1 LVAAAGVCTFFSA
14 FSRSGWRLVNGL
26 SLASLVGFQVFRVP
40 VELIL
45 FWLARDGVVPV
56 QMTFEGLNFDIL
68 SGISAPVVAWLI
80 TTERLSTK
88 GILLWNLVGLG
99 LLINIVIIAIL
110 STPVS
115 FRVFLNEP
123 ANTFITHAPYVW
135 LPVFLVQAALCGHLL
150 VFRRLWRAA

>member
-1 LVAAAGVCTFFSA
+1 
-14 FSRSGWRLVNGL
+14 
-26 SLASLVGFQVFRVP
+26 
-40 VELIL
+40 
-45 FWLARDGVVPV
+45 
-56 QMTFEGLNFDIL
+56 
-68 SGISAPVVAWLI
+68 
-80 TTERLSTK
+80 
-88 GILLWNLVGLG
+88 LLWNLVGLG